1 MLLLRLPPDGTPVET
16 AIDANRQ
23 QAQASKGHA
32 HVRMY
37 VCMDMVGSASSA
49 PQDGDAGRVNRQ

>member
-16 AIDANRQ
+16 AFDANRQ
-23 QAQASKGHA
+23 QAQASEDHA

-37 VCMDMVGSASSA
+37 GHGWQCLERTT
-49 PQDGDAGRVNRQ
+49 PLDGDAGRVNRR